1 MPPPANRSLALA
13 RQLIAG
19 GRLAEAVP
27 SLRQAAASQPD
38 HAQIHVEL
46 GQLYLQVGQSGL
58 AVPPLRRAVALD
70 PRMATAHWRL
80 GEALAGLGD
89 PAGAVEALEAAV
101 RLQPGL
107 ALAHYRLGLLYYEQ
121 GQSQA
126 AADAFRRA
134 GRSGLAGVGKF
145 VAEARA
151 LILEG
156 READAEPLLR
166 RAIKRDPGNGEAVG
180 LLGGALAAL
189 GDFAEA
195 AKCYEAALK
204 LSPRLVSAYYDL
216 TRCRRITP
224 EDQALLDGMG
234 AALETGLDDARRA
247 KLLLAQGKAFED
259 LGRHDKAMEA
269 FDAAAVARARLVPFS
284 LAGFSAWAEGVIAR
298 YDAEMLAR
306 LAGAGSEDRTPVVI
320 VGMPRSGTTLVE
332 QILTSHPAAAGAG
345 ELAFWSLRSR
355 MAGQDGAADPGAPFL
370 QQAAVDYLALLRSF
384 SPTAARIA
392 DKDPWNFFF
401 VGLIHLAFPRAAI
414 IHCRRSPID
423 TAVSI
428 HQTHFPSTRA
438 FPTGGEDLV
447 GYYRIYE
454 RLMAHWRA
462 VLPPGR
468 MLELDYEALAGDPEG
483 EIPRII
489 DHVGLGWDEACLR
502 PQDNDRPVRTASVWQ
517 VRQPISRASVGR
529 WRRYEPYLG
538 PLAAL
543 VER

>member
-19 GRLAEAVP
+19 GRRAEAVT
-27 SLRQAAASQPD
+27 SQRQAAASQPD

-224 EDQALLDGMG
+224 ED
-234 AALETGLDDARRA
+234 
-247 KLLLAQGKAFED
+247 
-259 LGRHDKAMEA
+259 
-269 FDAAAVARARLVPFS
+269 
-284 LAGFSAWAEGVIAR
+284 
-298 YDAEMLAR
+298 
-306 LAGAGSEDRTPVVI
+306 
-320 VGMPRSGTTLVE
+320 
-332 QILTSHPAAAGAG
+332 
-345 ELAFWSLRSR
+345 
-355 MAGQDGAADPGAPFL
+355 
-370 QQAAVDYLALLRSF
+370 
-384 SPTAARIA
+384 
-392 DKDPWNFFF
+392 
-401 VGLIHLAFPRAAI
+401 
-414 IHCRRSPID
+414 
-423 TAVSI
+423 
-428 HQTHFPSTRA
+428 
-438 FPTGGEDLV
+438 
-447 GYYRIYE
+447 
-454 RLMAHWRA
+454 
-462 VLPPGR
+462 
-468 MLELDYEALAGDPEG
+468 
-483 EIPRII
+483 
-489 DHVGLGWDEACLR
+489 
-502 PQDNDRPVRTASVWQ
+502 
-517 VRQPISRASVGR
+517 
-529 WRRYEPYLG
+529 
-538 PLAAL
+538 
-543 VER
+543 

>member
-1 MPPPANRSLALA
+1 LALA
-13 RQLIAG
+13 RQLVAG
-19 GRLAEAVP
+19 GRFAEAVP
-27 SLRQAAASQPD
+27 GLREAAASQPD
-38 HAQIHVEL
+38 NAQIHVEL
-46 GQLYLQVGQSGL
+46 GQLYLRVGQPAL
-58 AVPPLRRAVALD
+58 AIPPLRRALALD
-70 PRMATAHWRL
+70 PRLATGYWRL

-89 PAGAVEALEAAV
+89 VAGAIEALEAAV

-107 ALAHYRLGLLYYEQ
+107 ALAHYRLGLLHYDQ
-121 GQSQA
+121 GQSQV

-134 GRSGLAGVGKF
+134 ARAGLAGVGKL

-166 RAIKRDPGNGEAVG
+166 RAVRRDPRNGEAVG

-195 AKCYEAALK
+195 AKCYEAALA

-224 EDQALLDGMG
+224 EDQKLLDGMA

-247 KLLLAQGKAFED
+247 KLLLARGKAFED
-259 LGRHDKAMEA
+259 LGRYEEAMAA
-269 FDAAAVARARLVPFS
+269 FDAAAVTRARLVPFD
-284 LAGFSAWAEGVIAR
+284 LDDFEAWVEGIVAR
-298 YDAEMLAR
+298 YDAGLLAR
-306 LAGAGSEDRTPVVI
+306 LAGAGSADRTPVVI
-320 VGMPRSGTTLVE
+320 IGMPRSGTTLVE
-332 QILTSHPAAAGAG
+332 QIVSSHPAAAGAG

-355 MAGQDGAADPGAPFL
+355 MVGQEAAGHPDAPFL
-370 QQAAVDYLALLRSF
+370 RRAAADYLALLRSF
-384 SPTAARIA
+384 SPTAARVA

-401 VGLIHLAFPRAAI
+401 VGLIHLAFPHAAI

-423 TAVSI
+423 TAISI
-428 HQTHFPSTRA
+428 HQTHFPTTRA
-438 FPTGGEDLV
+438 FPTGGEALV
-447 GYYRIYE
+447 GYYKIYE

-462 VLPPGR
+462 VLPAGR
-468 MLELDYEALAGDPEG
+468 MLELDYETLASDPAR

-489 DHVGLGWDEACLR
+489 DHIGLAWDEACLR

-517 VRQPISRASVGR
+517 VRQPITRASVER
-529 WRRYEPYLG
+529 WRRYEPHLG

-543 VER
+543 IDR